1 MLAVRFHGRGD
12 IRVDKVENPQCG
24 KGEVKLKP
32 AYVGICG
39 SDLHEYTSGPV
50 LVPKSEHPITGE
62 KSPVTMGHEFSG
74 IIEEVGEGVTQ
85 FSPGQRAVV
94 RPTIYDETCAAC
106 TQGSR
111 HCCKNIGFIGLS
123 GYGGGMAEY
132 IVAPASHYYLLPD
145 NISFEDASLVEPL
158 AVAWHA
164 VKRAPFKSGNN
175 VLVLG
180 AGPIGIGA
188 VQVLKLKGANNII
201 VVELLQNRKDLA
213 RQYGATHT
221 LDPKETDIPKAVN
234 DLTGGRG
241 VEIVFDTA
249 GVEIALNGIIDA
261 TQVQGTIVNIAVWEE
276 RPATDVNDLMYREIN
291 YMGATLYDEAS
302 FKEVIENLHTG
313 KLKPHAMI
321 STKIKLQDAVEKGF
335 KKLIESRDSYCKI
348 LVDPQSA

>member
-1 MLAVRFHGRGD
+1 
-12 IRVDKVENPQCG
+12 
-24 KGEVKLKP
+24 
-32 AYVGICG
+32 
-39 SDLHEYTSGPV
+39 
-50 LVPKSEHPITGE
+50 
-62 KSPVTMGHEFSG
+62 
-74 IIEEVGEGVTQ
+74 
-85 FSPGQRAVV
+85 
-94 RPTIYDETCAAC
+94 
-106 TQGSR
+106 
-111 HCCKNIGFIGLS
+111 
-123 GYGGGMAEY
+123 MAEY

-221 LDPKETDIPKAVN
+221 LDPKETDMPKAVN

-276 RPATDVNDLMYREIN
+276 RPAIDVNDLMYREIN

-313 KLKPHAMI
+313 K
-321 STKIKLQDAVEKGF
+321 
-335 KKLIESRDSYCKI
+335 
-348 LVDPQSA
+348 